1 MKRILKEKK
10 GSALLLA
17 LLVMIML
24 TFVFIAAV
32 TTSLNDMDIAQNQK
46 QKTSAFYVAEA
57 GLEWAMR
64 ALKDNPDMLNNDSL
78 EAVINSRP
86 NIGNGTFNVDVS
98 GTLPYK
104 TLTSR
109 GTSQDGRGAVQ
120 VVVKRKRNP
129 LNVWD
134 NIIFAG
140 IGQEGNAIAGNVSLH
155 GSIHIL
161 GEGEPF
167 NDQNG
172 NEVWDDADEFNDLNG
187 NGTWEAG
194 EPLTM
199 DHDGD
204 GIWDPAEPYQDSNG
218 NGLYDGTLTVWDLA
232 YEATGVAH
240 MYNNYENINPALSS
254 RLPPIDTSTFNGEV
268 VQTLDAELRV
278 KHGKVAISG
287 TATIGFP
294 NQSGGSPPIK
304 ETVDGCYVNDGY
316 GGNKGA
322 SSVYSDNGTTEGYD
336 LGDDMPMPSVND
348 SYTDP
353 NTGTEYSTYMDYLQ
367 SNALVISGDLT
378 LQPGVSLPGMSN
390 AYGSISMDAS
400 GNLNIDG
407 IVYVTG
413 NISIDAGSGGDKH
426 IPIIFDG
433 RGTLVS
439 QGKIDVSTHVLSKG
453 EFCTDDVIGFISAT
467 DINIGCGPGD
477 ANLNIMGAFF
487 AQHKITNKKQNQLAG
502 AMVSNFFQIDNVP
515 DLFYIPAIVENLP
528 PGMPGGATIIMY
540 TYRIVPGTWRE
551 L

>member
-24 TFVFIAAV
+24 TFVFIGAV

-64 ALKDNPDMLNNDSL
+64 ALKDNADMLNNDSL

-98 GTLPYK
+98 GTLPFK

-120 VVVKRKRNP
+120 VVVKRRRNP
-129 LNVWD
+129 LNVWN

-140 IGQEGNAIAGNVSLH
+140 TGQAGNAIAGNISLH
-155 GSIHIL
+155 GSAHIL
-161 GEGEPF
+161 GDGEPF
-167 NDQNG
+167 TDQNG
-172 NEVWDDADEFNDLNG
+172 NEVWDDADEFTDLNG
-187 NGTWEAG
+187 NGTWEPG
-194 EPLTM
+194 EPLTL
-199 DHDGD
+199 DQDGD
-204 GIWDPAEPYQDSNG
+204 GVWDPAEPYRDDNG
-218 NGLYDGTLTVWDLA
+218 NGVYDGILSVWDLSMDV
-232 YEATGVAH
+232 TGTAH
-240 MYNNYENINPALSS
+240 MYNNYENINSALSS
-254 RLPPIDTSTFNGEV
+254 RLPAIDTTTFNGEV
-268 VQTLDAELRV
+268 VQTLNAELRV
-278 KHGKVAISG
+278 KHGRVDVSG
-287 TATIGFP
+287 AATIGFP
-294 NQSGGSPPIK
+294 DQPGGSPPFK
-304 ETVDGCYVNDGY
+304 ETMDGCYVNDGY

-322 SSVYSDNGTTEGYD
+322 SQVYSDNGTTESYD
-336 LGDDMPMPSVND
+336 LGDAMSLPGLYD

-353 NTGTEYSTYMDYLQ
+353 NTGTYYDTYLDYLYN
-367 SNALVISGDLT
+367 NALVISGDLT
-378 LQPGVSLPGMSN
+378 LKPGVSLPEQSN
-390 AYGSISMDAS
+390 SFGSISMDDA
-400 GNLNIDG
+400 GNLIIDG

-413 NISIDAGSGGDKH
+413 NISLDAGPDKK
-426 IPIIFDG
+426 IPILFDG

-439 QGKIDVSTHVLSKG
+439 QGKTDINTHLLSLG

-467 DINIGCGPGD
+467 DLNIGAGSGD
-477 ANLNIMGAFF
+477 AHLDIMGAFF
-487 AQHKITNKKQNQLAG
+487 AQYKIINAKQNQLAG
-502 AMVSNFFQIDNVP
+502 AMVSNYFSISNVP
-515 DLFYIPAIVENLP
+515 DLFHTPAIVENLP
-528 PGMPGGATIIMY
+528 PGMPGGVTINVY